1 MTQGIYTKN
10 PRSIRTVL
18 RRWIATQKEY
28 IKKSDDYPWWYNERA
43 STGILAAAC
52 WKSNNI
58 ALEEFSTI
66 KGVQKGKVKRGR
78 CDIYFS
84 SGGEDFVGEAKQAWI
99 SSGSKIR
106 KSIKGKLDDGLK
118 NAKQSTIELQKQEG
132 RRLAICFAVP
142 YFPKADQNKLKNL
155 IMKFIEALSRSN
167 ATSYAYY
174 FITKNFED
182 CEGDDG
188 RLYPGNAII
197 IKEIKRAKRV

>member
-10 PRSIRTVL
+10 PRSIRPVL
-18 RRWIATQKEY
+18 RKWISTQKEY
-28 IKKSDDYPWWYNERA
+28 IKKSVDYPWWYNERA
-43 STGILAAAC
+43 STSILAAAA
-52 WKSNNI
+52 WKTSNI

-66 KGVQKGKVKRGR
+66 KGVQKEKPKRGR
-78 CDIYFS
+78 CDIYFT
-84 SGGEDFVGEAKQAWI
+84 SGREDFVGEVKQAWI

-106 KSIKGKLDDGLK
+106 KSIRGKLEGALK
-118 NAKQSTIELQKQEG
+118 NAKQSTMELQKQEG

-142 YFPKADQNKLKNL
+142 YFPKTDKNKLKTL
-155 IMKFIEALSRSN
+155 IMKFIGALNQSS
-167 ATSYAYY
+167 ASSYAYY
-174 FITKNFED
+174 FITKDFDN